1 MSRKNSFSFG
11 LRSQLSLPRLSVMVL
26 MCASLLLSTF
36 LVAGPLRATRSSL
49 TISPAYAQEA
59 SRGQSGIGNQTAP
72 PPAPKQPTFEPPSQ
86 VKMANETAAREVEAA
101 AGAGPFANKTLPS
114 SQQTDIG
121 TESKNVNNWIT
132 ANHDIYGTRSSNQTA
147 IGRDNV
153 KDLRVKWILET
164 GSPVQGPPIIVGH
177 MGYALTN
184 AGTIVAFDTKTGQNI
199 WNVKTGG
206 GGLMHGMTFDNG
218 VLFTGTG
225 SRGTVLAVNATN
237 GEKIWESPVLGP
249 TNAGY
254 GIPTAPIVWHDVVV
268 VGSAGGDVPPNP
280 GHVQGNITALDRTSG
295 KVLWNFRTTTGEW
308 VGPGKVPPNGGA
320 TTWTGGAFDPQT
332 GLIYMPAGNPT
343 PDFNATTWKGMPT
356 KYANHMLAVD
366 ITNGKLKW
374 ATPFI
379 SFGTQLKDVTI
390 PDTHDWDASWG
401 ASVSTVTYD
410 NGTERKVV
418 VGQDKMGHV
427 VAMDALTGSILWS
440 RTLGTT
446 YRTEVAPK
454 LEGSG
459 PVWPGTGQGA
469 ESYHAIDSKNS
480 TAYFATSSMG
490 YNFFVNGTEGWL
502 VPEFNAIKNGIGN
515 GTITAI
521 DMKTGKTKWEYATE
535 FPTYFSP
542 LVTNGLVFAGH
553 FTDIGKPFPF
563 NTFGNPTDTKLRPSS
578 IFFALDKDTGKKL
591 WEFNVG
597 GPLGVGGASV
607 GDGMIFVTT
616 GSTSARPSYTSGS
629 IVAFAPQ

>member
-1 MSRKNSFSFG
+1 MALLIS
-11 LRSQLSLPRLSVMVL
+11 
-26 MCASLLLSTF
+26 ASLLISSFSVAIPF
-36 LVAGPLRATRSSL
+36 LAIRPTLT
-49 TISPAYAQEA
+49 TISSAYAQEV
-59 SRGQSGIGNQTAP
+59 SRGQPGVGNQTAP
-72 PPAPKQPTFEPPSQ
+72 PTTTKQPRFEPPSQ
-86 VKMANETAAREVEAA
+86 VRIANETAAKEVAAA
-101 AGAGPFANKTLPS
+101 AGVGSVTNKTLPS
-114 SQQTDIG
+114 SQQTDTG
-121 TESKNVNNWIT
+121 TESKNINNWIT
-132 ANHDIYGTRSSNQTA
+132 ANHDIYGTRFSNQTA
-147 IGRDNV
+147 IGKDNV
-153 KDLRVKWILET
+153 KNLKVKWILET
-164 GSPVQGPPIIVGH
+164 GSPVENPPIIVGH
-177 MGYALTN
+177 RGYALTN
-184 AGTIVAFDTKTGQNI
+184 AGTIVAFDTTTGLNL

-206 GGLMHGMTFDNG
+206 TGYMHGMTFNNG
-218 VLFTGTG
+218 ILFTGTG
-225 SRGTVLAVNATN
+225 SKGTVLAVNATS
-237 GEKIWESPVLGP
+237 GEKVWESSVLGP
-249 TNAGY
+249 TKAGY
-254 GIPTAPIVWHDVVV
+254 GVIAAPIVWHNIVV
-268 VGSAGGDVPPNP
+268 VGSAGGDFPPNL
-280 GHVQGNITALDRTSG
+280 GEVQGNITALDRTSG
-295 KVLWNFRTTTGEW
+295 KVVWNFKTTTGEW

-320 TTWTGGAFDPQT
+320 TTWTGGVFDPQT
-332 GLIYMPAGNPT
+332 GLIFMPAGNPS

-356 KYANHMLAVD
+356 KYANHMLAVN

-379 SFGTQLKDVTI
+379 SFGTQLKDVTL
-390 PDTHDWDASWG
+390 PDTHDWDTSWG
-401 ASVSTVTYD
+401 ASVSTVRYD
-410 NGTERKVV
+410 NGTEHRVV
-418 VGQDKMGHV
+418 MGHV

-446 YRTEVAPK
+446 YRTEVPPK
-454 LEGSG
+454 PEGSG

-469 ESYHAIDSKNS
+469 ESYHAVDSKNN

-521 DMKTGKTKWEYATE
+521 DMKTGKTKWEYPTE

-553 FTDIGKPFPF
+553 FTDIGKPYPF

-578 IFFALDKDTGKKL
+578 IFFVLDADTGKKL

-607 GDGMIFVTT
+607 GDGMVFVTT
-616 GSTSARPSYTSGS
+616 GSPSARPSYSSGS